1 MSVIFYIRTN
11 GREHVS
17 VSEKRAWI
25 MAVVATVAYAAYLAI
40 VVGQAGGRPP
50 AEVTYQWTLV
60 WSVGGAIIAA
70 ILLDILSSFFAPK
83 SAAEKDQRDREIN
96 RLGDYIGQSFLVI
109 GAVTALILA
118 LLSVSPIWIANAIYL
133 GFVLSAVVGS
143 VAKIIAYHRGFQQW

>member
-1 MSVIFYIRTN
+1 M
-11 GREHVS
+11 S

-25 MAVVATVAYAAYLAI
+25 MVTTATVAYAIYLAI
-40 VVGQAGGRPP
+40 VLGQAGGRPL
-50 AEVTYQWTLV
+50 AVVSYQWTLV
-60 WSVGGAIIAA
+60 WSIGGAILAS

-118 LLSVSPIWIANAIYL
+118 LIEVAPFWIANAIYL
-133 GFVLSAVVGS
+133 GFVLSAIVGS
-143 VAKIIAYHRGFQQW
+143 VAKIIAYRRGFQTW